1 MRCPAGFLFRT
12 AISIE
17 LGDDSKPPNPLD
29 LQWPSSAATLRT
41 KSSVI
46 SQPSEYLLLE
56 RRQPTVLDR
65 AIEASLVLRRRALEL
80 EQKRPVDLLDIDP
93 PVLDRLEGV
102 GQLDQ
107 LARGASGSAKGR
119 GSVNFMC
126 SPCAR

>member
-46 SQPSEYLLLE
+46 SQPVGISAARETPAN
-56 RRQPTVLDR
+56 RSRSRNRGQPCT
-65 AIEASLVLRRRALEL
+65 
-80 EQKRPVDLLDIDP
+80 P
-93 PVLDRLEGV
+93 P
-102 GQLDQ
+102 
-107 LARGASGSAKGR
+107 A
-119 GSVNFMC
+119 C
-126 SPCAR
+126 P